1 MSRSFVVTYRPSS
14 DMKNTQF
21 DYLYATTYHSI
32 RDEILSFYKEI
43 LQISGNLWSK
53 EIMRHEVIMPQV
65 HRTVYEDG
73 TSVIVNYRMTPVE
86 VDGVLIDAEDY
97 LVIAGGDRSAN

>member
-1 MSRSFVVTYRPSS
+1 MSRKLVVTYRPSS

-65 HRTVYEDG
+65 HRTVYEDVYVRDSQLQNDSG
-73 TSVIVNYRMTPVE
+73 R
-86 VDGVLIDAEDY
+86 G
-97 LVIAGGDRSAN
+97 